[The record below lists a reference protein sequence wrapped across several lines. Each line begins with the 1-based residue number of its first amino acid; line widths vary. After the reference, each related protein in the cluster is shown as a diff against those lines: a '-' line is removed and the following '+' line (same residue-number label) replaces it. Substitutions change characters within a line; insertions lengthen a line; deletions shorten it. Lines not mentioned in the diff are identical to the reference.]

1 MRRAQNTD
9 KWVIYEQNGQFT
21 KYQVKVNNT
30 NKIKYL
36 LNTWVA
42 AQIRARPSSNQYK
55 GAILEQNGHVVPEK
69 KDNSKHA
76 NILNTKYNSSLMR
89 IVN

>member
-1 MRRAQNTD
+1 MRRAQNTE
-9 KWVIYEQNGQFT
+9 KWVSYELNGQFT
-21 KYQVKVNNT
+21 KYQVKLNNT
-30 NKIKYL
+30 NEIKYL

-42 AQIRARPSSNQYK
+42 AQISTRPTSDQFTQREYK

-76 NILNTKYNSSLMR
+76 GL
-89 IVN
+89 